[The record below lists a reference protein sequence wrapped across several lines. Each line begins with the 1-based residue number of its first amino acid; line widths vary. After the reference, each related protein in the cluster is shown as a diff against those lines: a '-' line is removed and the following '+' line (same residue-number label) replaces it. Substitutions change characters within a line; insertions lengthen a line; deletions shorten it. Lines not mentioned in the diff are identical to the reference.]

1 MRHTIGDVLTA
12 LRQTIYPDDLAGF
25 KDDLTTFAIP
35 AWFYFNLEHSHA
47 YHLPAKREAI
57 FLHFFGLPATTTL
70 ADLQAAKDLP
80 AAINAALTA
89 HDQEYAW
96 YFRRETLPWPD
107 SQQVA
112 QHFQA
117 PKKDPTANFRE
128 ADLLRFLRQELA
140 KTVPQLA
147 DYFNLPPL
155 IYWQIETGQRPLTA
169 DMVGWI
175 KALLG
180 VKDLRDLTHAKELKF
195 TLPPLPPDLTL
206 VD

>member
-1 MRHTIGDVLTA
+1 MRHTIGDVLKA

-35 AWFYFNLEHSHA
+35 AWFYFNLEQSRASH
-47 YHLPAKREAI
+47 LTTNREGI
-57 FLHFFGLPATTTL
+57 LLHFFGMPETTSM
-70 ADLQAAKDLP
+70 ADLQAAPDLP
-80 AAINAALTA
+80 QAIKAALA
-89 HDQEYAW
+89 VHDQAFAW

-112 QHFQA
+112 QHFQG

-128 ADLLRFLRQELA
+128 ADLLRFLRKELV

-147 DYFNLPPL
+147 DYFNLPTL
-155 IYWQIETGQRPLTA
+155 IYWRIETGQAPLTA
-169 DMVGWI
+169 DMVSWI
-175 KALLG
+175 KAVLG
-180 VKDLRDLTHAKELKF
+180 VEDLRALTHAKELKLD
-195 TLPPLPPDLTL
+195 LPPLPPDLTL